1 MYPNQPSPMP
11 TPLPT
16 DYLNQIAPQ
25 TPKKPLFRF
34 GLKQVIMIG
43 GALVVLVIILSVIVT
58 SVSSGKTDPLQH
70 LAARLTATQGVVT
83 GAQGNLK
90 SSKLRSVNSNLNLFL
105 TNTNR
110 DITAPLTAMHIDTTK
125 LSKNIVT
132 SESTIAL
139 SARLENAR
147 LNATFDSTYARE
159 MAYQLGTSMTLMN
172 QIYTSTTNTQLK
184 IFLKATYTS
193 LTPTQQSF
201 ADYSSAND
209 N

>member
-1 MYPNQPSPMP
+1 MYPNQPSAPQAP
-11 TPLPT
+11 IPT

-25 TPKKPLFRF
+25 APKKPMFSF

-43 GALVVLVIILSVIVT
+43 GALVILVIILAIIVN
-58 SVSSGKTDPLQH
+58 VFAGGKTDPVQH
-70 LAARLTATQGVVT
+70 LSARLTATQTVVT
-83 GAQGNLK
+83 AAQGNLK

-110 DITAPLTAMHIDTTK
+110 DILVPLNAMHVDTTK
-125 LSKNIVT
+125 LSKSIVT
-132 SESTIAL
+132 SESTTAL
-139 SARLENAR
+139 SARLEDAR

-159 MAYQLGTSMTLMN
+159 MAYQLGNTMTLMN
-172 QIYTSTTNTQLK
+172 QIYKSTSNAELK
-184 IFLKATYTS
+184 VFLKSAYTS

-201 ADYSSAND
+201 ADYSTASD